1 MAASHKYRP
10 TRIGRFKD
18 LPEGR
23 EPETASKA
31 IVSPDDYPKLWK
43 MSQEGYLNS
52 AIGREF
58 GISGTHAGKL
68 IRKYEAMLEAGI

>member
-10 TRIGRFKD
+10 TRIRKHED
-18 LPEGR
+18 LRQGR
-23 EPETASKA
+23 EPGKASKA
-31 IVSPDDYPKLWK
+31 VVQPDDYPKLFK

-52 AIGREF
+52 AIGRAF

-68 IRKYEAMLEAGI
+68 IRKYQAEAGL

>member
-1 MAASHKYRP
+1 MGASHKYRP
-10 TRIGRFKD
+10 NRIKKHED
-18 LPEGR
+18 LHQGR
-23 EPETASKA
+23 EPGKASKA

-52 AIGREF
+52 AIGRAF

-68 IRKYEAMLEAGI
+68 IRKYQAEAGL

>member
-1 MAASHKYRP
+1 MVASHKYRP

-31 IVSPDDYPKLWK
+31 VVQPEDYPKLYA
-43 MSQEGYLNS
+43 MSQAGYLNS

-58 GISGTHAGKL
+58 GVSGTTAGKL
-68 IRKYEAMLEAGI
+68 IRKYAAEAGL